1 MTRPASSHPP
11 PPPPA
16 PAPTTTTTTNP
27 SLLFSEGRQHHTS
40 YVLKQRYIKKTE
52 PIALIPRVVR
62 DVPIG
67 SSVGR

>member
-11 PPPPA
+11 PP

-27 SLLFSEGRQHHTS
+27 SLLFSEGRQHNLEATIH
-40 YVLKQRYIKKTE
+40 KKTE

>member
-11 PPPPA
+11 PPPP
-16 PAPTTTTTTNP
+16 PPPNHHHHQP
-27 SLLFSEGRQHHTS
+27 LLIIFRGEATS
-40 YVLKQRYIKKTE
+40 YSLRLEATKHKKTE